1 MVECHF
7 DRELPNDHGQ
17 NSKLAGDP
25 PDSDIRGSHENM
37 DDDGEDNDYM
47 GDNAGESG
55 SSEEDISL
63 DDEGDLE
70 FDQEV
75 IESSL

>member
-1 MVECHF
+1 MV
-7 DRELPNDHGQ
+7 
-17 NSKLAGDP
+17 K
-25 PDSDIRGSHENM
+25 IM
-37 DDDGEDNDYM
+37 IIW
-47 GDNAGESG
+47 DNAGESG

-70 FDQEV
+70 FDQEA